1 MSLFN
6 TMLVHI
12 NNPEPWEALHKH
24 KPVCLCNV
32 FAKTNMQISN
42 NDISVSDQ
50 SGCDVVSGVPMETEA
65 KGSRER
71 ADSMMC
77 LLFCHDG
84 CRKIKGVGVIL
95 KERGP
100 DRIMSLKLE
109 IQLVMLNVVNIS
121 LL

>member
-12 NNPEPWEALHKH
+12 NNPAPWGAY
-24 KPVCLCNV
+24 
-32 FAKTNMQISN
+32 ISTLACAYVTSLPKQTCRSATMTSPYRIN
-42 NDISVSDQ
+42 Q
-50 SGCDVVSGVPMETEA
+50 GATETEA

-77 LLFCHDG
+77 LLFCHG
-84 CRKIKGVGVIL
+84 GYRKIKGVGVIL

-109 IQLVMLNVVNIS
+109 IQVVTLNVVNIS